1 MEINA
6 DGSLKVFDD
15 DANIRLNL
23 AADGSNH
30 IYHPSGIITL
40 YQDNVQTILQA
51 PVTGGSKIT
60 LTATGAT
67 KTVGGV
73 TTDL

>member
-1 MEINA
+1 M
-6 DGSLKVFDD
+6 
-15 DANIRLNL
+15 
-23 AADGSNH
+23 
-30 IYHPSGIITL
+30 T
-40 YQDNVQTILQA
+40 LQA
-51 PVTGGSKIT
+51 PVTGGSSIQ